1 MGTDQLCDLESIN
14 YHCAKF
20 YCKKGIISSN
30 TSFQYI
36 LMIDLEFYISR
47 KYIQA
52 STMLS
57 IFYVYFFS
65 WALQQP
71 YKEDN
76 YDIDG

>member
-20 YCKKGIISSN
+20 YCKKGIISNN

-36 LMIDLEFYISR
+36 LVADLEFHISR
-47 KYIQA
+47 KYVQA

-57 IFYVYFFS
+57 IFLCILFQLS
-65 WALQQP
+65 LATAL
-71 YKEDN
+71 
-76 YDIDG
+76 